1 MDYSIFLHPLIGA
14 GIGYITNYIAV
25 KMLFRPQK
33 PIYIGK
39 FRLPFTPGI
48 IPKNKNR
55 ISIGIA
61 NVISTTML
69 NEENLKLTLLSDD
82 IKNSLKTNINN
93 FIKNPTSNFSLEEI
107 LVNNIGKENFTL
119 GINNLKEHIAN
130 SIFETVQENNIGAI
144 VSNNILDS
152 SKDNLKGSILSIF
165 GGNTIL
171 NNISKNIENSLNSY
185 IDENGKELIYNMVSN
200 EINKYLKM
208 NNNDLNALLE
218 NSQIDISELIYNCYE
233 KFILSKLTSMLKSIN
248 LAKIIQD
255 KIDNMNVQ
263 ELEKI
268 ILLVM
273 KRELNALVNLGAII
287 GLLLGIINIFI

>member
-82 IKNSLKTNINN
+82 IKNTLKNNINN

-107 LVNNIGKENFTL
+107 LLNNIGKENFTI

-130 SIFETVQENNIGAI
+130 SIFETVQKNNLGAI

-185 IDENGKELIYNMVSN
+185 IDKNGKEIIYNMVSD

-218 NSQIDISELIYNCYE
+218 SSQIDISELIYNCYE

-273 KRELNALVNLGAII
+273 KKELNALVNLGAII
-287 GLLLGIINIFI
+287 GLLLGIVNIFI

>member
-82 IKNSLKTNINN
+82 IKNTLKNNINN

-107 LVNNIGKENFTL
+107 LLNNIGKENFTI

-130 SIFETVQENNIGAI
+130 SIFETVQKNNLGAI

-185 IDENGKELIYNMVSN
+185 IDENGKEIIYNMVSD

-218 NSQIDISELIYNCYE
+218 SSQIDISELIYNCYE

-273 KRELNALVNLGAII
+273 KKELNALVNLGAII
-287 GLLLGIINIFI
+287 GLLLGIVNIFI